1 MPAGLSPT
9 AVAHRVASE
18 CDRSTSADDLFD
30 RVERVLADAVP
41 HDGSTWF
48 GVDPATLLATA
59 PARIDV
65 HDAGTC
71 DAFWTREFF
80 EQDAGLW
87 VDLARSEVPASGLRA
102 SLEDRAARSV
112 RFRQFMQPQGY
123 DDELRAVFRTGD
135 RAWGLIALYREQGKP
150 AFGEA
155 EIRLVSAISAPV
167 ASALRRHA
175 TTYAGWDGNATASP
189 GLLVFASD
197 GSLLSANDQ
206 AAAWLNELYGVELD
220 AHRWLEVP
228 SSPEAAR
235 VATPIHSLIAR
246 ARAVADGYDRTP
258 ARLRVRDQRGRW
270 LLLHASCLR
279 TRGDGTGGEIAVVIE
294 PAKSAE
300 VAPIIIEAY
309 ALTPRERD
317 VVSAIARGLSTAEIA
332 AALFLSQH
340 TVKDHVKAVF
350 EKVGVSSRGELVAKL
365 FAEHYSEPLH
375 AALH

>member
-1 MPAGLSPT
+1 M
-9 AVAHRVASE
+9 
-18 CDRSTSADDLFD
+18 
-30 RVERVLADAVP
+30 P

-71 DAFWTREFF
+71 DAFWTREFY

-87 VDLARSEVPASGLRA
+87 VDLARSEVPAAGLRA

-150 AFGEA
+150 AFGDA

-167 ASALRRHA
+167 AAALRRHA
-175 TTYAGWDGNATASP
+175 TTYAGWDGSVSAAP
-189 GLLVFASD
+189 GLLVFGSD

-206 AAAWLNELYGVELD
+206 AAAWLNDLYGVELD
-220 AHRWLEVP
+220 AQSWLEVP

-246 ARAVADGYDRTP
+246 ARAVADGYERTP

-332 AALFLSQH
+332 ATLFLSQH

-375 AALH
+375 AALR

>member
-1 MPAGLSPT
+1 MPAGLSPA

-65 HDAGTC
+65 NDAGTC
-71 DAFWTREFF
+71 EAFWTREFY
-80 EQDAGLW
+80 EQDASLW
-87 VDLARSEVPASGLRA
+87 VDLARSDSPAAGLRA
-102 SLEDRAARSV
+102 SLDDRAPKSV

-135 RAWGLIALYREQGKP
+135 RAWGLIGLYREAGRP
-150 AFGEA
+150 AFDDA

-167 ASALRRHA
+167 ASALRRHS
-175 TTYAGWDGNATASP
+175 TTYIGWDGGIVASP
-189 GLLVFASD
+189 GLLVFAAD

-220 AHRWLEVP
+220 AERWLQVP
-228 SSPEAAR
+228 SDPAAAR

-246 ARAVADGYDRTP
+246 ARAVADGYERTP
-258 ARLRVRDQRGRW
+258 ARLRVRDVRGRW

-279 TRGDGTGGEIAVVIE
+279 TRADGSGGDVAVVIE

-332 AALFLSQH
+332 GALFLSQH
-340 TVKDHVKAVF
+340 TVKDHIKAVF

-365 FAEHYSEPLH
+365 FAEHYSDPLH